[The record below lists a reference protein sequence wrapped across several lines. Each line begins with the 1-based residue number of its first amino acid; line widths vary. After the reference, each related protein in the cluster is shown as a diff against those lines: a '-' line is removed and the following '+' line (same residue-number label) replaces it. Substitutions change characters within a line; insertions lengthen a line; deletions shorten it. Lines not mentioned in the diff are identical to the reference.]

1 MRLLYNPK
9 YLGNRMQAWKSFL
22 VGSMMAS
29 SFILFTLT
37 ENPAIYIIAL
47 AMMAGGFVLFSYENM
62 SFGRVTYLFQNF
74 FSVIVGLA
82 ASLAFHFGG
91 FLPLYLGVIMVLVL
105 ATWLHKFATPGK
117 VSTEKM
123 EKPYEASPEKQKP
136 GENLAEKQKSE
147 ERPAE
152 VQKPVEKLAEKQ
164 EPEKPGKEKPL
175 S

>member
-62 SFGRVTYLFQNF
+62 SFGRVTYLYQNF

-82 ASLAFHFGG
+82 VSLAFHFGG

-117 VSTEKM
+117 AM
-123 EKPYEASPEKQKP
+123 P
-136 GENLAEKQKSE
+136 G